1 MKWRT
6 KDEPLGQGGRQRF
19 GTPHQERPW
28 LKVGGTSM
36 VRYLVKLSKNT
47 NGTILVDV
55 PDIPEAHTCGD
66 DEAEALMPAISGGR
80 ITIDIRVEWLVGGGA
95 GGFACPLARSA
106 QRTRRASPSRRQTNC
121 LPRRVAQAS
130 VPVRSNS
137 RRFADESCRSPLS
150 CRTPR
155 QLCARHSTLASG
167 CRSA

>member
-1 MKWRT
+1 
-6 KDEPLGQGGRQRF
+6 
-19 GTPHQERPW
+19 
-28 LKVGGTSM
+28 M

-106 QRTRRASPSRRQTNC
+106 QRTRRASLQRPPHTRCHRRT
-121 LPRRVAQAS
+121 VH
-130 VPVRSNS
+130 
-137 RRFADESCRSPLS
+137 DMG
-150 CRTPR
+150 RT
-155 QLCARHSTLASG
+155 ATIT
-167 CRSA
+167 

>member
-1 MKWRT
+1 
-6 KDEPLGQGGRQRF
+6 
-19 GTPHQERPW
+19 
-28 LKVGGTSM
+28 M

-106 QRTRRASPSRRQTNC
+106 QRTRRASLDRLAGESRAPQRC
-121 LPRRVAQAS
+121 PLPCVHIR
-130 VPVRSNS
+130 PDS
-137 RRFADESCRSPLS
+137 RRFTGESRWPPLS
-150 CRTPR
+150 RHAPCRQVHLTLTFATNSLSSR
-155 QLCARHSTLASG
+155 RRLCENPVRRKTG
-167 CRSA
+167 T